1 MLEGVG
7 LGLAG
12 PSPSPPH
19 PAARTSPAAN
29 TRRPRSSSLEPTA
42 SQRLRIA
49 WQSIMPIRISPIR
62 SARNPAAPSHIAT
75 CRLTQN
81 PFICSGGYP
90 KQSWGRDRVASPS
103 TQGIASW
110 RRPRKTADEFG
121 DDEGVAR
128 ADPFGRWRGRVALLV
143 VEKSKN
149 ELRRALIAF
158 CRAIDELR
166 HRRLELGDAPWPAV
180 FLRFDLFAERRRQEP
195 AEGNYGDGLDGA
207 PNGISV
213 PRWSWSSTHLKGS
226 RPWASL
232 SLNCRLSRVSGSI
245 WRRTRS
251 KSTASTRRAR
261 SSSPASCGAARW
273 RNSSPSS
280 LLASWRWRPAR
291 RRINRGAAI
300 AGARLRGQADPA
312 GECKTVSLPSG
323 STRCG
328 GDLRGGGAAR
338 ATVRAGAR

>member
-7 LGLAG
+7 LGLAR
-12 PSPSPPH
+12 PSSSPPH

-29 TRRPRSSSLEPTA
+29 THRPRSSSLEPTA

-128 ADPFGRWRGRVALLV
+128 ADTFGRWRGRVALLV

-158 CRAIDELR
+158 CRAIDEVR

-180 FLRFDLFAERRRQEP
+180 FLRLDLFAERRRQEP
-195 AEGNYGDGLDGA
+195 AEGNYDDWVDGV
-207 PNGISV
+207 PHGISV
-213 PRWSWSSTHLKGS
+213 PRWSLSSTQ
-226 RPWASL
+226 
-232 SLNCRLSRVSGSI
+232 SGSI

-273 RNSSPSS
+273 RDSSPSS
-280 LLASWRWRPAR
+280 RLASWRWRPAR
-291 RRINRGAAI
+291 RRI
-300 AGARLRGQADPA
+300 
-312 GECKTVSLPSG
+312 T
-323 STRCG
+323 
-328 GDLRGGGAAR
+328 GGGNCWGSASR
-338 ATVRAGAR
+338 SS